1 MVKGGDMDLGFVVSA
16 AEKRSKVGRGK
27 GVNLLWKN
35 SKVNQQIH
43 FEGVPY
49 SAYFVAL
56 SFPHAIIYLKH
67 RLKTLEN
74 FMT

>member
-27 GVNLLWKN
+27 GVNLLKFQ
-35 SKVNQQIH
+35 NQQIH

-67 RLKTLEN
+67 RLETLEN